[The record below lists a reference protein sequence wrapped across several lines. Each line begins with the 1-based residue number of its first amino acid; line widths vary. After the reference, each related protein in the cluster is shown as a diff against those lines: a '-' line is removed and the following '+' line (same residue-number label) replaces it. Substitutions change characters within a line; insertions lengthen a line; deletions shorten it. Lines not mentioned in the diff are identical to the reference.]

1 MKSNLR
7 FQRKFVPV
15 NRFNQRGVAA
25 VEFALIAAVF
35 FTLLIGIME
44 FSRVL
49 YYWNTAT
56 EATRLGA
63 RLAVVCDQDAAA
75 IKTKM
80 QTMLGILN
88 SSNISVQYIDK
99 DGNSCDLHSCRS
111 VTVSITGLTVSTLVP
126 LIPLSIAMPPFSTT
140 LPRESLSSDINPD
153 KPNPDNR
160 NHDCD

>member
-7 FQRKFVPV
+7 LQQKFVPV
-15 NRFNQRGVAA
+15 NRFSQRGVAA
-25 VEFALIAAVF
+25 VEFALIATVL

-63 RLAVVCDQDAAA
+63 RLAVVCDQNAAA
-75 IKTKM
+75 VKNKM

-88 SSNISVQYIDK
+88 SSNISVEYIGE
-99 DGNSCDLHSCRS
+99 DGSGCDPDSCRS
-111 VTVSITGLTVSTLVP
+111 VTVSISGVTVSTLVP
-126 LIPLSIAMPPFSTT
+126 LIPLNIDMPPFVTT
-140 LPRESLSSDINPD
+140 LPRESLDSANPD
-153 KPNPDNR
+153 
-160 NHDCD
+160 CT